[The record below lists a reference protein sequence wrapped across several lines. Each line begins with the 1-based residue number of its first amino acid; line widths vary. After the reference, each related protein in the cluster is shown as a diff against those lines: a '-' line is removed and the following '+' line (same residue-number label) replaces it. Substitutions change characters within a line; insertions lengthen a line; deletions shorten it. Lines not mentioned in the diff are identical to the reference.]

1 MGKEL
6 EVAILNVDEKEVRRR
21 LTELNAMHTGQYNFS
36 RVELMLEGEIGSG
49 KSWIRVRTDGKET
62 TMTFKRMEGEGDFAP
77 MEEYEVK
84 TDNFVNTVKILN
96 SISNKLSYFE
106 NERDAYT
113 LDSTYI
119 TIDKWPEIPTFV
131 EIEAP
136 TVKKLKE
143 INERLGIRGD
153 FVGNVSIDSIYRS
166 YGKDFKA
173 IVEKN
178 RSRLMRLLEED
189 K

>member
-36 RVELMLEGEIGSG
+36 RVELMLEGEIGRG
-49 KSWIRVRTDGKET
+49 KSQIR
-62 TMTFKRMEGEGDFAP
+62 
-77 MEEYEVK
+77 
-84 TDNFVNTVKILN
+84 
-96 SISNKLSYFE
+96 
-106 NERDAYT
+106 
-113 LDSTYI
+113 
-119 TIDKWPEIPTFV
+119 
-131 EIEAP
+131 
-136 TVKKLKE
+136 VKKLKE

-178 RSRLMRLLEED
+178 KSRLMRLLEED